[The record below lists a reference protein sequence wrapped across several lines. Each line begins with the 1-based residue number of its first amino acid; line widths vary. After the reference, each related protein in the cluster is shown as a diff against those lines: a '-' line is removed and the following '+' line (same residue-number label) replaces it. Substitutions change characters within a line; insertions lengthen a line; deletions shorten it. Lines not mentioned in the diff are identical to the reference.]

1 MDERNYGYSE
11 PTNFEPAQ
19 APEAPV
25 EDNASAPAPATE
37 QPAKEQKRGPK
48 DFTPEEV
55 KTILARAAKVDLSR
69 VAKEYN
75 TSWQAIMS
83 LQKAEKA
90 AKMKAKQK
98 PAVKEKKNAKA
109 VEAPKTIKRSEE
121 FTKKEKEDILE
132 RARKFGFREVA
143 AEVGTNWQTLAYWNK
158 HQRLTGS
165 VPTDTNVKPAAKPKV
180 KAAAAAHAPKTEKP
194 AAASTSATSTKP
206 AKTANSE
213 ALEIENA
220 ILKEKL
226 AILTQQVEKLR
237 AAVGSLA

>member
-1 MDERNYGYSE
+1 MDERYNES
-11 PTNFEPAQ
+11 TNFESAPEAQ
-19 APEAPV
+19 VENNTPAPEAPAV
-25 EDNASAPAPATE
+25 VPE
-37 QPAKEQKRGPK
+37 QPAKKKAPK

-55 KTILARAAKVDLSR
+55 KAILARAAKVDLSR

-83 LQKAEKA
+83 LQKAEAA
-90 AKMKAKQK
+90 AKAKAKQQK
-98 PAVKEKKNAKA
+98 AKGAKKTI
-109 VEAPKTIKRSEE
+109 ETPKTIKRSEE

-158 HQRLTGS
+158 QQKLTGS
-165 VPTDTNVKPAAKPKV
+165 VPVDTKPASKSKAKTSVSSDK
-180 KAAAAAHAPKTEKP
+180 KTEKP
-194 AAASTSATSTKP
+194 KAVSTTATAASKSTKP
-206 AKTANSE
+206 ANSE